1 MNQATRFS
9 DRTITEIA
17 STLQMPVEE
26 LERAS
31 LRVYLHTRLA
41 QVESA
46 LGALRQRY
54 QVRSSAEME
63 QSYRAGA
70 LAEKDS
76 WEDFFRFDHLEAE
89 EASLRHSLESL

>member
-1 MNQATRFS
+1 ME
-9 DRTITEIA
+9 RTSHLPEHTLTEIA
-17 STLQMPVEE
+17 SALEMPVDE
-26 LERAS
+26 LTRAS
-31 LRVYLHTRLA
+31 LRAYLHMRLA

-46 LGALRQRY
+46 LGTLRRRY

-63 QSYRAGA
+63 QAYRTGA

-89 EASLRHSLESL
+89 EASLRHSLECL

>member
-1 MNQATRFS
+1 ME
-9 DRTITEIA
+9 RTIDSSVRAMTEIA
-17 STLQMPVEE
+17 STLHMSVDDWA
-26 LERAS
+26 RAS
-31 LRVYLHTRLA
+31 LRAYLHMRLA

-46 LGALRQRY
+46 LGTLQRRY

-63 QSYRAGA
+63 QAYRTGA

-89 EASLRHSLESL
+89 EASLRRSLERL

>member
-1 MNQATRFS
+1 MDQVTHFS
-9 DRTITEIA
+9 DRAITEIA
-17 STLQMPVEE
+17 STLQMSVED

-31 LRVYLHTRLA
+31 LRAYLHMRLA

-70 LAEKDS
+70 LEEKDS
-76 WEDFFRFDHLEAE
+76 WEDFFRLDHLEAE
-89 EASLRHSLESL
+89 EASLRRSLESL